1 MKNRPFL
8 FQIAA
13 NHTNDHDLLLLAIFI
28 RGEDGYDKHKII
40 DRPLS
45 QNNVSSTFATG
56 CRFAWCGMYESLP
69 KGFIINR
76 NCNKYKMLVHVQCM
90 GVILN
95 Q

>member
-1 MKNRPFL
+1 MVILVHAVYANFNQLQKCWNTPMKNRPFL

-45 QNNVSSTFATG
+45 QNKVHCLKYF
-56 CRFAWCGMYESLP
+56 
-69 KGFIINR
+69 
-76 NCNKYKMLVHVQCM
+76 CNWL
-90 GVILN
+90 
-95 Q
+95 